1 MIDKEAFRWECAKA
15 AMQAILTHG
24 GVVGG
29 SFTLENSVFYANGL
43 IAELEKTAPKTATI
57 QDIIDGK
64 VEVSCVHVYPGGGLR
79 CVICGG

>member
-15 AMQAILTHG
+15 AMQAILTYG
-24 GVVGG
+24 GALPG
-29 SFTLENSVFYANGL
+29 SIGLQNAVLYANGL
-43 IAELEKTAPKTATI
+43 IAELEKTAPKPTTI

-64 VEVSCVHVYPGGGLR
+64 VEVSCVHVYPGGGLP